1 MGVGDRAADLAGKAK
16 EGLGDAT
23 DNRDLEAER
32 KAEESK
38 AEWIPPVTTSLTRR
52 GTSTGQSRST
62 TSGSSASCALDT
74 AVTTLGLTLG

>member
-1 MGVGDRAADLAGKAK
+1 MGVGDRAEDLAGKAK

-38 AEWIPPVTTSLTRR
+38 AEWNP
-52 GTSTGQSRST
+52 
-62 TSGSSASCALDT
+62 SGDDVADATWDVDRT
-74 AVTTLGLTLG
+74 IQIDDKR